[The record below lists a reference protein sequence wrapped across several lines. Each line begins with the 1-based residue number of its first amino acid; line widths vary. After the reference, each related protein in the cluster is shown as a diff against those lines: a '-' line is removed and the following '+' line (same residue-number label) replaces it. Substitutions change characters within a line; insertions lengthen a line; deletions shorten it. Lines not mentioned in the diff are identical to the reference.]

1 VNLVEYVFAATLDS
15 DCMARTA
22 VSCGAR
28 SVTYEQLLVA
38 VRKFGG
44 ALKSLGVR
52 RGERVAIVAADCP
65 EFVAAFLGTAAVG
78 SIAVPA
84 STLATPAELE
94 YVLSHCGARLAVITL
109 DQLDKLRSV
118 RVRLPQLE
126 TVLLVGKE
134 GKPGSEG
141 AGDDVS
147 SFDKA
152 SGDVSSSERAP
163 DGVLGFDEFVEAAG
177 EAEVE
182 DADDE
187 TPAFILYTSGST
199 GRPKGATHVHR
210 SLPYTVETYC
220 KRVLRISHEDSLFS
234 SSRLFFAYG
243 LGNALSFPLSSGATS
258 ILCRE
263 RPTPQVVAELFER
276 ERPTIFFAVPSV
288 FRALLEHAARGG
300 ELKTDSIKFCVSAG
314 ERLPERI
321 FRQWKAL
328 TGLDILDGI
337 GSTEMLH
344 MFFSNTRERVR
355 PGSSGEVV
363 PGYEAKLV
371 DREGREVFGAS
382 TGDLFVKGRSATIGY
397 WNEPEKTA
405 GAMSDGWVRTGDIYR
420 RDAEGFY
427 WFEGRGDDLFKVKGM
442 WAFPAE
448 IEDAL
453 LSHTEVQEAAVVPRS
468 DADGFNAV
476 VAFVVLTSKEAGGS
490 ETADRLKAHL
500 SATLPP
506 YKCPSEFRF
515 AESLPRTATG
525 KLQRF
530 KLREEL
536 KDARAV
542 QS

>member
-1 VNLVEYVFAATLDS
+1 VNLVEYVFAAALDS
-15 DCMARTA
+15 DATAKTA
-22 VSCGAR
+22 VSCGGR

-44 ALKSLGVR
+44 ALKSLGIAK
-52 RGERVAIVAADCP
+52 GERVAIVAADCP

-78 SIAVPA
+78 SVAVPA

-94 YVLSHCGARLAVITL
+94 YVLSHCGARVAVVTE

-118 RVRLPQLE
+118 RARLPQLE
-126 TVLLVGKE
+126 TVLLVGREE
-134 GKPGSEG
+134 GKTSSDESLGG
-141 AGDDVS
+141 VL
-147 SFDKA
+147 SFDEIV
-152 SGDVSSSERAP
+152 G
-163 DGVLGFDEFVEAAG
+163 AANV
-177 EAEVE
+177 AEVE

-220 KRVLRISHEDSLFS
+220 KRVLRVSPEDRLFS

-243 LGNALSFPLSSGATS
+243 LGNSLSFPLSSGATS

-263 RPTPQVVAELFER
+263 RPTPQTIAEVFER
-276 ERPTIFFAVPSV
+276 ERPTIFFAVPAV
-288 FRALLEHAARGG
+288 FRALLEYASRGG
-300 ELKTDSIKFCVSAG
+300 ELKTDSIGFCVSAG

-321 FRQWKAL
+321 YREWKAL

-344 MFFSNTRERVR
+344 MFFSNTREKIR
-355 PGSSGEVV
+355 PGSSGVLV
-363 PGYEAKLV
+363 PGYEAKLAR
-371 DREGREVFGAS
+371 REGREVEGAG
-382 TGDLFVKGRSATIGY
+382 TGDLFIKGRSATVGY
-397 WNEPEKTA
+397 WNEPGKTA
-405 GAMSDGWVRTGDIYR
+405 DSMRDGWVRTGDIYR

-427 WFEGRGDDLFKVKGM
+427 WFEGRGDDLFKVKGL
-442 WAFPAE
+442 WVFPAE
-448 IEDAL
+448 IEEAL
-453 LSHTEVQEAAVVPRS
+453 ITHAEVHEAAVVPRS
-468 DADGFNAV
+468 DADGFNSV
-476 VAFVVLTSKEAGGS
+476 VAFVVLASREAGD
-490 ETADRLKAHL
+490 EATVEKLKAHL
-500 SATLPP
+500 SASLPL

-530 KLREEL
+530 KLRESLAE
-536 KDARAV
+536 
-542 QS
+542 S